1 MTPGGHKN
9 YQEKHH
15 PDLFPLYLKM
25 LINLSSA
32 GDRPIKLVLEGG
44 ISADNIFEV
53 FCLSRHNRL
62 F

>member
-32 GDRPIKLVLEGG
+32 GDRTIKLVLEGG
-44 ISADNIFEV
+44 ISADNILRCFV
-53 FCLSRHNRL
+53 
-62 F
+62 